1 MSESPYIHSVNA
13 KDFQSVVID
22 GSFKQPVL
30 VDFWADWCEPC
41 KTVMP
46 VLAKLVDEYAG
57 KFILAKVDTE
67 KEQELAAHFG
77 IKSLPTM
84 KLIVNGQIVAERSGA
99 LPEGEIREFIKPFIT
114 SESDK
119 IMLAAMTAHEENRF
133 ADALELMNQALAKDP
148 SNSDLKINIA
158 RVIFT
163 QDDKVGSLAL
173 LDSLSD
179 DEHKIEAYQIEVAEL
194 KVIARDLVIEAYT
207 SGGRTIVTTAFEVG
221 SIQDLLTSRVL
232 IDSAASRDLAN
243 LDRLQSVSRE
253 MDRLTLDLDEQRI
266 EVEALEAE
274 TVVLV
279 ERTSELAEQ
288 ARATY
293 ASATAAEKA
302 AIDRLAKERRELQ
315 AAEARRRAEEAARVA
330 GQSGKA
336 GGLPPQATPGFQCPV
351 LGGASF
357 INTWGAPRSGGRTHK
372 GVDMFNSRNTPL
384 VAVVDG
390 TVRFSSNRL
399 GGISTH
405 VYSDDGITYYYA
417 HLESHPT
424 NISSGQRVSAGTTV
438 GYLGSSGN
446 ARYTSPHLHF
456 EIRPNGVA
464 VNPYPTVRHY
474 CS

>member
-1 MSESPYIHSVNA
+1 MMISRFSRA
-13 KDFQSVVID
+13 VV
-22 GSFKQPVL
+22 V
-30 VDFWADWCEPC
+30 V
-41 KTVMP
+41 VMFALMAAVP
-46 VLAKLVDEYAG
+46 TGASAQTEEDVERAEDQLDRAQHEAG
-57 KFILAKVDTE
+57 
-67 KEQELAAHFG
+67 H
-77 IKSLPTM
+77 
-84 KLIVNGQIVAERSGA
+84 
-99 LPEGEIREFIKPFIT
+99 
-114 SESDK
+114 
-119 IMLAAMTAHEENRF
+119 
-133 ADALELMNQALAKDP
+133 ALEAWEQLQEELEAAL
-148 SNSDLKINIA
+148 
-158 RVIFT
+158 
-163 QDDKVGSLAL
+163 LAL
-173 LDSLSD
+173 EEVTTQKESLIYNIGLL
-179 DEHKIEAYQIEVAEL
+179 EHKIEAYQIEVAEL
-194 KVIARDLVIEAYT
+194 RVIARDLVIEAYT

-232 IDSAASRDLAN
+232 IDNAASRDLAD
-243 LDRLQSVSRE
+243 LDRLQAVSRE
-253 MDRLTLDLDEQRI
+253 MDRLTLNLDEQRI

-274 TVVLV
+274 TAALV
-279 ERTSELAEQ
+279 ERTADLAEQ

-336 GGLPPQATPGFQCPV
+336 GGLPPEVTPGFQCPV

-399 GGISTH
+399 GGVSTH

-424 NISSGQRVSAGTTV
+424 NISSGQRVSAGTIV

>member
-1 MSESPYIHSVNA
+1 MMISRFSRA
-13 KDFQSVVID
+13 VV
-22 GSFKQPVL
+22 V
-30 VDFWADWCEPC
+30 V
-41 KTVMP
+41 VMFALMAAVP
-46 VLAKLVDEYAG
+46 AG
-57 KFILAKVDTE
+57 ASAQTE
-67 KEQELAAHFG
+67 EDVER
-77 IKSLPTM
+77 
-84 KLIVNGQIVAERSGA
+84 AEDQLDRA
-99 LPEGEIREFIKPFIT
+99 Q
-114 SESDK
+114 
-119 IMLAAMTAHEENRF
+119 HE
-133 ADALELMNQALAKDP
+133 AGHALEAWEQLQEELEAAL
-148 SNSDLKINIA
+148 
-158 RVIFT
+158 
-163 QDDKVGSLAL
+163 LAL
-173 LDSLSD
+173 EEVTTQKESLIYTIGLL
-179 DEHKIEAYQIEVAEL
+179 EHKIEAYQIEVAEL
-194 KVIARDLVIEAYT
+194 RVIARDLVIEAYT

-232 IDSAASRDLAN
+232 IDNAASRDLAD
-243 LDRLQSVSRE
+243 LDRLQAVSRE

-274 TVVLV
+274 TAALV
-279 ERTSELAEQ
+279 ERTAELAEQ

-336 GGLPPQATPGFQCPV
+336 GGLPPEATPEFQCPV

-399 GGISTH
+399 GGVSTH

-424 NISSGQRVSAGTTV
+424 NISSGQRVSAGTIV

>member
-1 MSESPYIHSVNA
+1 MMISRFSRA
-13 KDFQSVVID
+13 VV
-22 GSFKQPVL
+22 V
-30 VDFWADWCEPC
+30 V
-41 KTVMP
+41 VMFALMAAVP
-46 VLAKLVDEYAG
+46 TGASAQTEEDVERAEDQLDRAQHEAG
-57 KFILAKVDTE
+57 
-67 KEQELAAHFG
+67 H
-77 IKSLPTM
+77 
-84 KLIVNGQIVAERSGA
+84 
-99 LPEGEIREFIKPFIT
+99 
-114 SESDK
+114 
-119 IMLAAMTAHEENRF
+119 
-133 ADALELMNQALAKDP
+133 ALEAWEQLQEELEAAL
-148 SNSDLKINIA
+148 
-158 RVIFT
+158 
-163 QDDKVGSLAL
+163 LAL
-173 LDSLSD
+173 EEVTTQKESLIYTIGLL
-179 DEHKIEAYQIEVAEL
+179 EHKIEAYQIEVAEL

-232 IDSAASRDLAN
+232 IDNAASRDLAD
-243 LDRLQSVSRE
+243 LDRLQAVSRE

-274 TVVLV
+274 TAALV
-279 ERTSELAEQ
+279 ERTAELAEQ

-336 GGLPPQATPGFQCPV
+336 GGLPPAATPGFQCPV

-399 GGISTH
+399 GGVSTH

-424 NISSGQRVSAGTTV
+424 NISSGQRVSAGTIV